1 MGVQLLSRFNV
12 FRSSSRAESEAQLSR
27 TLCPHALSA
36 HTNKVETLQNVASL
50 AATELFY
57 VEYGEPVE
65 VRDARTRDH
74 YLLIVPHRGR
84 STIQIDSVPLSV
96 LPGQGAVISP
106 GRCFSIR
113 GKEPVSSLVWRFH
126 RQVLE
131 EQLRQTAGSGWDRP
145 VEFAPA
151 VQFATGPLA
160 TLSRALQFLVFDLDH
175 EGAIAASRR
184 SMEHFERSMI
194 AAMLDLQPSN
204 LALRSLLGQAS
215 AAPRCVRRVE
225 EYVAANIKDDM
236 TFADLLRVSG
246 VPSRTLSR
254 AFRRFRNTSPMEFVR
269 ETRLRL
275 IRQELR
281 SARGKETVTSV
292 LTRHGVVQFGR
303 FAAAYRA
310 RYGELPSETLRSAA
324 L

>member
-27 TLCPHALSA
+27 TLCPHALSS
-36 HTNKVETLQNVASL
+36 HTNKVETLQNAASL

-65 VRDARTRDH
+65 VRDARTSDH

-84 STIQIDSVPLSV
+84 STIQIDSAPLTV

-131 EQLRQTAGSGWDRP
+131 EQLRQAAGDRL
-145 VEFAPA
+145 VEFAPT
-151 VQFATGPLA
+151 VQLAAGPLA

-175 EGAIAASRR
+175 DGALAASRR
-184 SMEHFERSMI
+184 SMEYFERSMI

-204 LALRSLLGQAS
+204 LAQRSLPGHAPM
-215 AAPRCVRRVE
+215 APRCVRRVE
-225 EYVAANIKDDM
+225 EYVAANIKEDV
-236 TFADLLRVSG
+236 TFADLLHVSG
-246 VPSRTLSR
+246 VSARTLSR
-254 AFRRFRNTSPMEFVR
+254 AFRRFRDTSPMEFVR
-269 ETRLRL
+269 DTRMRL
-275 IRQELR
+275 IRHDLR
-281 SARGKETVTSV
+281 CARGKETVTSV

-303 FAAAYRA
+303 FAAAYRS